1 MKKYPGYRYQPGYR
15 RTNVVRR
22 RVRKDEAEEEKC
34 KNVAELLMK
43 GKSGQQL
50 EEEIK
55 EKVANDDTK
64 GAKKNK

>member
-1 MKKYPGYRYQPGYR
+1 
-15 RTNVVRR
+15 
-22 RVRKDEAEEEKC
+22 
-34 KNVAELLMK
+34 MK

>member
-1 MKKYPGYRYQPGYR
+1 MKKYPGYRYQPVYR

-43 GKSGQQL
+43 GKSGQEM
-50 EEEIK
+50 EEKIK
-55 EKVANDDTK
+55 EKVASGITK
-64 GAKKNK
+64 GAKEDK